1 MSKKESKPKQT
12 LKKLELI
19 SEVISEDL
27 KKWGMSYTQELYVI
41 DLVLKKIASSILEE
55 KDKHPEIIVQRA
67 QQLT

>member
-55 KDKHPEIIVQRA
+55 KDKHPKIIVQRA
-67 QQLT
+67 KQLT